1 MAAESPLKIIKNV
14 FYFIFKAIFVLKISN
29 FCPDFLVMQ
38 ENALIRKLRSISKF
52 MTSQIGRKII
62 KMHLLPN
69 ILRIKG
75 NKSMKFGQLVEHHGR
90 NIFFSKTMQKMSQ
103 GD

>member
-1 MAAESPLKIIKNV
+1 
-14 FYFIFKAIFVLKISN
+14 
-29 FCPDFLVMQ
+29 
-38 ENALIRKLRSISKF
+38 
-52 MTSQIGRKII
+52 MTSQIGKKII

-75 NKSMKFGQLVEHHGR
+75 NKSMKFGQLVEYHER